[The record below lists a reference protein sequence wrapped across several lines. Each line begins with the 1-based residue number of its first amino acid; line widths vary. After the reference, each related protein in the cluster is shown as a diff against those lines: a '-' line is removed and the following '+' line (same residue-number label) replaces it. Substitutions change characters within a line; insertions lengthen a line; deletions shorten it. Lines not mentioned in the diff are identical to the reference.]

1 MLRALAAKARRLTA
15 LITDLE
21 IGYQVLDNVKVTA
34 GANNLFN
41 TYPDKIKAT
50 VNNPIFA
57 LTDSISNGS
66 VYPRSGGPFGING
79 GFWYVRASFKY

>member
-1 MLRALAAKARRLTA
+1 M
-15 LITDLE
+15 
-21 IGYQVLDNVKVTA
+21 

-57 LTDSISNGS
+57 LTDSIANGS
-66 VYPRSGGPFGING
+66 IYPRSGGPFGVNG
-79 GFWYVRASFKY
+79 GFWYARLKVKY